1 VIDLH
6 SHTLFSDGE
15 LLPAELIQRAEAL
28 GHQGIALTDHVDHSN
43 LDHVLTRLLAVV
55 AELNPH
61 HRVQALAGVEL
72 THLPPGLIAPA
83 AARARELGAQ
93 VVVVHGETLVEPV
106 PAGTNRAAIE
116 AGVDILAHPGLL
128 TAAEARLAAANG
140 VHLEIS
146 SRKGHC
152 LGNGLVAALARE
164 HAAPL
169 VVNTDAHSPGD
180 LIARPQAERV
190 ALGAGL
196 APEELEA
203 VFANSRRIL
212 DRALGVA
219 A

>member
-28 GHQGIALTDHVDHSN
+28 GHQGIAITDHVDHSN

-164 HAAPL
+164 HGALL